1 MSNEQV
7 YRAVD
12 VPVRGGDLR
21 VGVWEPV
28 DPPEGDLATVVFIH
42 GVTASHRA
50 WVTVANRL
58 SDVRVI
64 APDLRGRGR
73 SNSLPGPYGL
83 AQHAD
88 DLAAAM
94 EFLGI
99 ENAVVVGHSMGG
111 FVAAAFNAR
120 HPDRV
125 RSLILVDGGLPLAA
139 PVDLGLAARR
149 LTMTFPDYESY
160 RELWK
165 SHPAFAADWG
175 DAVRD
180 YADYDLDGEHGAFRP
195 STVVAALEQDS
206 VDQLDEE
213 LVLAALRQVPAG
225 TPFLRAPRGFIN
237 DEPGLYPTGWV
248 ERIRQQIPA
257 LDIREIPDV
266 NHYTIVMNESGA
278 AAVISAIREVA
289 TPSPG

>member
-1 MSNEQV
+1 MGDSQN
-7 YRAVD
+7 YRAID

-21 VGVWEPV
+21 VGIWEPAQNA
-28 DPPEGDLATVVFIH
+28 DPEVATVVFIH

-50 WVTVANRL
+50 WVTVADRL
-58 SDVRVI
+58 PDVRIV

-73 SNSLPGPYGL
+73 SNGLPGPYGL

-88 DLAAAM
+88 DIAATL

-99 ENAVVVGHSMGG
+99 PDAVVVGHSMGG

-125 RSLILVDGGLPLAA
+125 RSLVLVDGGLPLAG

-149 LTMTFPDYESY
+149 LTMTFPDHESY

-180 YADYDLDGEHGAFRP
+180 LSLIH
-195 STVVAALEQDS
+195 
-206 VDQLDEE
+206 
-213 LVLAALRQVPAG
+213 
-225 TPFLRAPRGFIN
+225 I
-237 DEPGLYPTGWV
+237 
-248 ERIRQQIPA
+248 
-257 LDIREIPDV
+257 
-266 NHYTIVMNESGA
+266 
-278 AAVISAIREVA
+278 
-289 TPSPG
+289 